1 MNLFYE
7 FFISLGLSK
16 ILANTLAFFIYEII
30 FLSFILIIGLT
41 FFTYIRLRFINDK
54 LEKSLEGRPK
64 FLVYLAMAL
73 LGIVSPFCSCST
85 IPAFISLSTL
95 SIPTGALFVYLIV
108 SPLVQ
113 ETSMILL
120 LTEFGIP
127 TTVLYIVFGVITGS
141 IIGLLFS
148 KLPDNELFTGSLMKQ
163 RLSKTSCCGKI
174 EEEEKCGCENT
185 STNSE
190 IKTCGC
196 GCNSSAK
203 IETCGCN
210 KNLFV
215 EAFEEGKE
223 IYKAVYKYILIG
235 VVFGSLIHGVIPQE
249 FIENLLGRDN
259 YIAPIFATLVGIP
272 IYADDVALIP
282 VAKSLLSSGA
292 GLGTSLSFVMAS
304 AVVSVPSFILLS
316 SIVKRKIIIRL
327 IIILTISI
335 MTIGFIFNFF
345 QPYLIN

>member
-1 MNLFYE
+1 MNLFYNL
-7 FFISLGLSK
+7 FINLGFSK
-16 ILANTLAFFIYEII
+16 ILANTLAFFIYEIF

-41 FFTYIRLRFINDK
+41 FFTYLRLRFINDK
-54 LEKSLEGRPK
+54 LEKSLEGKPK

-73 LGIVSPFCSCST
+73 LGIISPFCSCST

-120 LTEFGIP
+120 LTEFGIL
-127 TTVLYIVFGVITGS
+127 TTVLYIIFGVITGS

-148 KLPDNELFTGSLMKQ
+148 KLPDSELFTGSLMKQ
-163 RLSKTSCCGKI
+163 RLSKMSCCDKI
-174 EEEEKCGCENT
+174 EEKEKCGCGCK
-185 STNSE
+185 SSVE
-190 IKTCGC
+190 IKTCS
-196 GCNSSAK
+196 CN
-203 IETCGCN
+203 EN

-223 IYKAVYKYILIG
+223 IYKTVYKYILIG
-235 VVFGSLIHGVIPQE
+235 VTFGALIHGVIPQK
-249 FIENLLGRDN
+249 FIEDLLGRDN

-282 VAKSLLSSGA
+282 VAKSLLSSGS
-292 GLGTSLSFVMAS
+292 GLGTALSFVMSS

-327 IIILTISI
+327 VIILAISI
-335 MTIGFIFNFF
+335 ITIGFIFNFF